1 MNDSSVPTEAN
12 KGNEASH
19 GRPQSWQ
26 AVFGFYTPSLRT
38 PELVPGQVRLLR
50 SLLIG
55 REPRIDRI
63 ILASETD
70 GTYIEKPS
78 PTPSASPAP

>member
-1 MNDSSVPTEAN
+1 
-12 KGNEASH
+12 
-19 GRPQSWQ
+19 
-26 AVFGFYTPSLRT
+26 
-38 PELVPGQVRLLR
+38 LLR